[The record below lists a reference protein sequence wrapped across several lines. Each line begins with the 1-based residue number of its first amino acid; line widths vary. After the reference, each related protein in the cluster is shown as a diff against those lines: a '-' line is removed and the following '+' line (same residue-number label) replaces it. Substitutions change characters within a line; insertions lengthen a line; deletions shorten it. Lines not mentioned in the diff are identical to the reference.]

1 MKSHAID
8 QFARSR
14 DAGGRSAIIRRIRL
28 IGLLLGVLGEI
39 VMATPARHSA
49 AESPMTIAAALQP
62 FVDNNTLAGAVTL
75 VASRDQVLSQEA
87 VGYMD
92 IAAKKP
98 MQTDALFWIASQSKS
113 MTATALMMLVDEG
126 KVNVDDPVE
135 KYLPE
140 FKGQL
145 MKIEYHAENTM
156 WQKSA
161 RPLLKRPAHPITVRN
176 VLSHTSGL
184 PFSSPLE
191 QPTLDLLPLAT
202 RVRSYAMLPLEFE
215 PDTKYSY
222 SNAGINT
229 AGRIIEVVSGMPYEQ
244 FMDQRLFQPLGMKD
258 TTFWPNSQQVLRLAK
273 SYKANEAKTDL
284 EETTVTQLRYPL
296 TDRTRQ
302 PMPAG
307 GLFSTASDV
316 ARFCQMI
323 LNGGVLDG
331 KRYLSEAAVKQ
342 MTSKQT
348 PEAIT
353 TKYGFGWSTGDGEFG
368 HGGAYATNMTI
379 DTQHGLVFIWMV
391 QHADFPGDGAKSRD
405 AFMQAAKAAFA
416 K

>member
-1 MKSHAID
+1 
-8 QFARSR
+8 
-14 DAGGRSAIIRRIRL
+14 
-28 IGLLLGVLGEI
+28 
-39 VMATPARHSA
+39 MAPPTRHLA
-49 AESPMTIAAALQP
+49 AESPTTIAAALQP
-62 FVDNNTLAGAVTL
+62 FVANHTLAGAVTL
-75 VASRDQVLSQEA
+75 VASSDRVLSLEA

-98 MQTDALFWIASQSKS
+98 MRTDALFWIASQSKA

-140 FKGQL
+140 FKGQWV
-145 MKIEYHAENTM
+145 KAE
-156 WQKSA
+156 QDA
-161 RPLLKRPAHPITVRN
+161 DHILLKRPAHPITVKN

-191 QPTLDLLPLAT
+191 EPTLDLLPLAA
-202 RVRSYAMLPLEFE
+202 RVRSYAMLALEFE
-215 PDTKYSY
+215 PDSKYAY

-258 TTFWPNSQQVLRLAK
+258 TTFWPSPRQVRRLAK
-273 SYKANEAKTDL
+273 SYKANAAKNGLD
-284 EETTVTQLRYPL
+284 ETTVTQLRYPL

-323 LNGGVLDG
+323 LNGGMLNG

-348 PEAIT
+348 SDAIT
-353 TKYGFGWSTGDGEFG
+353 TKYGFGWSVGNGEFG

-379 DTQHGLVFIWMV
+379 DTQHGLIFIWMV

-405 AFMQAAKAAFA
+405 AFMQAAKATFA

>member
-1 MKSHAID
+1 V
-8 QFARSR
+8 
-14 DAGGRSAIIRRIRL
+14 GRIRSVA
-28 IGLLLGVLGEI
+28 LLLVAFAGI
-39 VMATPARHSA
+39 VMAAPAGLAA
-49 AESPMTIAAALQP
+49 AESPKTVATAVQQ
-62 FVDNNTLAGAVTL
+62 FVDNHTLAGAVML
-75 VASRDQVLSQEA
+75 VASSNRVLSLQA

-92 IAAKKP
+92 IARKRP
-98 MQTDALFWIASQSKS
+98 MRTDALFWIASQSKP
-113 MTATALMMLVDEG
+113 MTATAVMMLVDEG

-140 FKGQL
+140 FKGQWL
-145 MKIEYHAENTM
+145 KAEEDAAHM
-156 WQKSA
+156 
-161 RPLLKRPAHPITVRN
+161 LLKRPGHPITVKN

-191 QPTLDLLPLAT
+191 QPTLDLLPLAA

-215 PDTKYSY
+215 PDSKYQY

-229 AGRIIEVVSGMPYEQ
+229 AGRIIEVVSGMPYQQ
-244 FMDQRLFQPLGMKD
+244 FMEQRLFQPLGMND
-258 TTFWPNSQQVLRLAK
+258 TTFWPSSKQVQRLAK
-273 SYKANEAKTDL
+273 SYRANAAKTGL

-296 TDRTRQ
+296 TDRTRE

-323 LNGGVLDG
+323 LNGGTLDG
-331 KRYLSEAAVKQ
+331 RRYLSEAAVKQ

-348 PEAIT
+348 PDGIRE
-353 TKYGFGWSTGDGEFG
+353 KYGFGWSVGDGEFG

-379 DTQHGLVFIWMV
+379 DPSHRLVFIWMV
-391 QHADFPGDGAKSRD
+391 QHASFPRDGAKSRD
-405 AFMQAAKAAFA
+405 AFMQAAKTAFS

>member
-1 MKSHAID
+1 MKASAID
-8 QFARSR
+8 AIARPR
-14 DAGGRSAIIRRIRL
+14 VAGGGPTIIRRIRL
-28 IGLLLGVLGEI
+28 VGLLLAVLGAI
-39 VMATPARHSA
+39 AMAMPARHSA
-49 AESPMTIAAALQP
+49 AESPTTIAAALQP
-62 FVDNNTLAGAVTL
+62 FVDNHTLAGAVTL
-75 VASRDQVLSQEA
+75 VASRDQVLSLEA
-87 VGYMD
+87 IGYMD

-98 MQTDALFWIASQSKS
+98 MRTDALFWIASQSKP

-140 FKGQL
+140 FKGQWL
-145 MKIEYHAENTM
+145 KTEQDADHM
-156 WQKSA
+156 
-161 RPLLKRPAHPITVRN
+161 LLKRPAHPITVKN

-191 QPTLDLLPLAT
+191 EPTLDLLPLAA

-215 PDTKYSY
+215 PDSKYAY

-229 AGRIIEVVSGMPYEQ
+229 AGRIIEAVSGMPYEQ

-258 TTFWPNSQQVLRLAK
+258 TTFWPSPRQVQRLAK
-273 SYKANEAKTDL
+273 SYKANAAKTGL

-323 LNGGVLDG
+323 LNGGMLNG
-331 KRYLSEAAVKQ
+331 KRYLSEGAVKQ

-348 PEAIT
+348 PDAIT
-353 TKYGFGWSTGDGEFG
+353 TKYGFGWSAGNEEFG

-379 DTQHGLVFIWMV
+379 NPQHGLVFIWMV

-405 AFMQAAKAAFA
+405 AFMQAAKATFV